1 MSKNTLFA
9 VIVIVVI
16 IIGAGLYYYFSQGK
30 ITPTPEE
37 KVEPT
42 KIPENKFGLRQ
53 YMLEA
58 YPDYLEGAISFSDD
72 TATLKTDGKVY
83 ILQPKDPK
91 FYQNEGIKDSQI
103 VAIQGKIVKDEYLT
117 VGVIK

>member
-1 MSKNTLFA
+1 MSRKILITL
-9 VIVIVVI
+9 IIIIII

-42 KIPENKFGLRQ
+42 GIPENKFGLQ
-53 YMLEA
+53 DYVLEA
-58 YPDYLEGAISFSDD
+58 YPDYLEGTISFSEEI
-72 TATLKTDGKVY
+72 ATLKTDGKTY
-83 ILQPKDPK
+83 ILQSRDPK
-91 FYQNEGIKDSQI
+91 FYQDEAIEDGQE
-103 VAIQGKIVKDEYLT
+103 VAIQGKIVKKDYLT